1 MSELQKHIALVKTS
15 IQEAQ
20 ALNGVERLSAEM
32 LERFFAVFPEAEE
45 IFEPFDRKQVNMT
58 KFYRV
63 GEALIDVLEHPHYS
77 ETAVYEE
84 VYRHRTY
91 SIKDKEYYFVMA
103 DSFVATLKNTLRDS
117 WTDDHEE
124 VWNDA
129 LAALK
134 HNVSL
139 AAKKLL

>member
-1 MSELQKHIALVKTS
+1 MSELQKHIALVKAS

-20 ALNGVERLSAEM
+20 ELNGVERLSAEM

-63 GEALIDVLEHPHYS
+63 GEALTDVLEHPHYS
-77 ETAVYEE
+77 ETALNEE
-84 VYRHRTY
+84 VYRTY

-103 DSFVATLKNTLRDS
+103 DAFVATLKNTLKEN

-134 HNVSL
+134 HNIGL
-139 AAKKLL
+139 AAKELL

>member
-1 MSELQKHIALVKTS
+1 MSELQKHIDLVKSS
-15 IQEAQ
+15 IEGAQ
-20 ALNGVERLSAEM
+20 KLRGVEYLSADM
-32 LERFFAVFPEAEE
+32 LERFFKIFPEAED
-45 IFEPFDRKQVNMT
+45 IFQPFDRKQVNMT

-77 ETAVYEE
+77 ETALNEE

-91 SIKDKEYYFVMA
+91 NIKDKEYYFVMA
-103 DSFVATLKNTLRDS
+103 DAFVATLKNTLQEN
-117 WTDDHEE
+117 WTEDHEE
-124 VWNDA
+124 VWNDT

-139 AAKKLL
+139 AAKELL